1 MIVLDAS
8 AAVDWLLQT
17 PAGQRI
23 EERIYAR
30 KDTLHTVHLLDVEF
44 AQVLRRLVR
53 EGTLA
58 RKRAEEAIE
67 DLIAVRLT
75 RYAPVLLLN
84 RIWQLRPED
93 RRCPRSCG
101 HDRGLLGERPSPKR
115 TQPAAIIPADRIE
128 QLGNSFACCGFYR
141 VAQLGKGVAPP
152 GTHGVGLLQ
161 IRLSVRTVFFV
172 GLKAAVPQP
181 AQVANTADLSGKAV
195 VPVLVAVDPIGSL
208 GEGLFFHGL
217 ANLAGS

>member
-23 EERIYAR
+23 EQRIYAHN
-30 KDTLHTVHLLDVEF
+30 DTLHTVYLLDVEF

-67 DLIAVRLT
+67 DLIVVRVT

-84 RIWQLRPED
+84 RIWQLRQNLSAYDAAYVALAEELKAPLITRD
-93 RRCPRSCG
+93 RRIAAAPG
-101 HDRGLLGERPSPKR
+101 H
-115 TQPAAIIPADRIE
+115 TATIE
-128 QLGNSFACCGFYR
+128 
-141 VAQLGKGVAPP
+141 
-152 GTHGVGLLQ
+152 
-161 IRLSVRTVFFV
+161 VF
-172 GLKAAVPQP
+172 
-181 AQVANTADLSGKAV
+181 
-195 VPVLVAVDPIGSL
+195 
-208 GEGLFFHGL
+208 
-217 ANLAGS
+217 